1 LDGPVSPPPP
11 RTLILLRHGKSAY
24 PAGVPDHARPLADR
38 GRRQAALAGEH
49 IRTLLHRGEAAI
61 DLVLCSTAE
70 RTRQTLAASG
80 LDAGTTVEY
89 RDEIYGAESDEL
101 LDLIATLP
109 ETAATVLVVGHFP
122 GLPDLAED
130 LSGPDSDRSA
140 LAALARK
147 FPTSAFAVLTV
158 DGPWSGVPAGGRL
171 IAVTIPRDHP
181 APQES

>member
-1 LDGPVSPPPP
+1 MSPPPP
-11 RTLILLRHGKSAY
+11 HTLILLRHGKSAY
-24 PAGVPDHARPLADR
+24 PAGVPDHARPLAER

-49 IRTLLHRGEAAI
+49 IRALLSPGDPAI

-89 RDEIYGAESDEL
+89 RDEVYGAESDEL
-101 LDLIATLP
+101 LDLIAALP
-109 ETAATVLVVGHFP
+109 EPAATVLVVGHFP

-130 LSGPDSDRSA
+130 LAGPGSDP
-140 LAALARK
+140 AALTALTRK

-158 DGPWSGVPAGGRL
+158 DGPWSAVPAGGRL
-171 IAVTIPRDHP
+171 VAVTIPRDHP
-181 APQES
+181 AQESR